1 MLNILLLLQFFLK
14 VIILGIFLFWGG
26 VPCSYWLLIFILVF
40 WNGISQCP
48 GWLQILCLPEFD
60 GEFQIF
66 CLYLLNAGIPYLVG
80 FSFNGVFLGS
90 FKYFMW
96 MSILPAYMYVCCTC
110 AWCLQRSEEGIR
122 SLRTGTTDV
131 SPPCEPPCKCWEPIP
146 GPLQEQLYKGS

>member
-110 AWCLQRSEEGIR
+110 AWCLQRSEEGI
-122 SLRTGTTDV
+122 
-131 SPPCEPPCKCWEPIP
+131 EIP
-146 GPLQEQLYKGS
+146 GIGAMGGYWEWKANVLLTLNNLSSSYL